1 MNRTMRAE
9 SGTKVAKEDVWDQVS
24 ALVGRFGHAAE
35 QYAARFDFGIS
46 PAVIRGRME
55 PILGD
60 ARRIRLAGWGAV
72 PGGPVLQGCIARL
85 RGPAPKTD
93 QKKGAGIPGG
103 FVIHSY
109 FRSRMTHE

>member
-46 PAVIRGRME
+46 PEVIRGRME

-60 ARRIRLAGWGAV
+60 ARRIRLAGWGAL
-72 PGGPVLQGCIARL
+72 PGGPVLQ
-85 RGPAPKTD
+85 
-93 QKKGAGIPGG
+93 
-103 FVIHSY
+103 
-109 FRSRMTHE
+109 E

>member
-24 ALVGRFGHAAE
+24 AFVGRFGQAAE

-46 PAVIRGRME
+46 PEVIRGSME

-60 ARRIRLAGWGAV
+60 ARRVRLSGWGACS
-72 PGGPVLQGCIARL
+72 GGTGLQDCLVRL
-85 RGPAPKTD
+85 VYLPPRYNKHT
-93 QKKGAGIPGG
+93 I
-103 FVIHSY
+103 
-109 FRSRMTHE
+109 SRTT

>member
-24 ALVGRFGHAAE
+24 ALVGRFGQAAE

-60 ARRIRLAGWGAV
+60 ARRNRLAGGGGV
-72 PGGPVLQGCIARL
+72 PGGAVVPESLAGL
-85 RGPAPKTD
+85 RGPAPETE
-93 QKKGAGIPGG
+93 QKNGA
-103 FVIHSY
+103 
-109 FRSRMTHE
+109 RSAR

>member
-9 SGTKVAKEDVWDQVS
+9 SGAEVAKEDVWDQVS

-46 PAVIRGRME
+46 PEVIRGRME

-60 ARRIRLAGWGAV
+60 ARRSRLDGPRSRPTLRPMPPPDDRFRGLDERTRRRAGELHGTGAGW
-72 PGGPVLQGCIARL
+72 P
-85 RGPAPKTD
+85 
-93 QKKGAGIPGG
+93 
-103 FVIHSY
+103 
-109 FRSRMTHE
+109 